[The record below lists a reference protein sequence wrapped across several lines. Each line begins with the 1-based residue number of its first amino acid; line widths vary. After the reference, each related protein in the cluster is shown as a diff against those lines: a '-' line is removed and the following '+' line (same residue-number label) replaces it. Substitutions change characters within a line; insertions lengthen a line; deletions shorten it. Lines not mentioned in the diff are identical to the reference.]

1 MMNKRLV
8 ILVVVCA
15 VLFLLLY
22 VSFSGITG
30 FSIFLD
36 SGTGFNNGTYSGTS
50 FNGSAVAISGTNLSG
65 NYTSQIFDA
74 GILSDWKNVSVSF
87 SEPSADYLFAVDS
100 SAGVFYSS
108 DNGTSWSTRTSD
120 YGGGGGSTVDMFSD
134 GVRLYTLFSG
144 TQKNVY
150 RSDDFGLSWNSTAG
164 NLGTPG
170 LEYGESDSSGN
181 LYILRTNGE
190 VIKSTD
196 LGVSWSTIGDING
209 AGSSSSPKGIA
220 INSGGELF
228 AVDANA
234 IVWKSTNNGVNWTQ
248 KNASYIG
255 GGGAAGTD
263 DMAINFDSN
272 IYILFNKQVYK
283 STNDGVSWSVVNNSF
298 TPYASDGV
306 RMSAYN
312 DVLYIADASGRVFS
326 STNNGV
332 NWGEVGDINGAG
344 SANNPKGL
352 TSLSARSDVT
362 YQARNCSSS
371 DCSGADFIGS
381 DGSSASYFTS
391 SFSSFNLRGRYFQ
404 YKTYMS
410 RNSSL
415 IAPYFDSVSVGY
427 EVAASIPVVNITYPS
442 NGIVLGTNNSIG
454 LNFSASSSSGI
465 GACWYTLNAGVNNV
479 SIASCGNTTF
489 GVNGSGSYSLIV
501 YANESLAGV
510 VGNSSTSF
518 SVVLGAPLVSLNSPA
533 NNSYFNRSNLVFN
546 YTASDIDLNT
556 CALSVYYSN
565 GSLAHYNSVKQTT
578 SVSSAV
584 FNASLNESS
593 YSWFVSCDDGVGD
606 IGISENRTLHVDL
619 TNPSVS
625 ISAPTGAYT
634 SLNSVPLT
642 FSVVDNSPTLCYYN
656 LTYLSTGGLVSGFSN
671 LNIASCENISFNVV
685 DETNYVL
692 HLSVNDSAGNLGN
705 ASASFSVD
713 VPDGTSGGS
722 TGGSTGGSSG
732 GGGGGGGGGSALFGV
747 AKVSFISLEKIQL
760 RQGESDEFSVQVLN
774 SGARFLNKCSL
785 GAEGG
790 ISPWIVPNNNEVASL
805 SSGQRL
811 EYHFNVN
818 VPRDTRAGDYSANLF
833 VSCNETRGEGSMDI
847 EIISAD
853 FNFKM
858 DRYDRVDANTLR
870 VYYTLE
876 SFLDSSQ
883 SIKMKYSLLNSEGNS
898 LANDEKFV
906 SLGAKANQ
914 GFSLD
919 IALPKDSFGEFLL
932 EFDLSTEKDN
942 ALVRESVALSQS
954 GITGFFISNEN
965 RDSLLKFGG
974 VIVGLIVIFILFRLF
989 YRRKI
994 LKGKVKARKR
1004 R

>member
-87 SEPSADYLFAVDS
+87 SEPGADYLFAVDS

-352 TSLSARSDVT
+352 TEARQV
-362 YQARNCSSS
+362 
-371 DCSGADFIGS
+371 I
-381 DGSSASYFTS
+381 
-391 SFSSFNLRGRYFQ
+391 L
-404 YKTYMS
+404 
-410 RNSSL
+410 
-415 IAPYFDSVSVGY
+415 
-427 EVAASIPVVNITYPS
+427 
-442 NGIVLGTNNSIG
+442 
-454 LNFSASSSSGI
+454 
-465 GACWYTLNAGVNNV
+465 
-479 SIASCGNTTF
+479 
-489 GVNGSGSYSLIV
+489 
-501 YANESLAGV
+501 
-510 VGNSSTSF
+510 
-518 SVVLGAPLVSLNSPA
+518 LV
-533 NNSYFNRSNLVFN
+533 
-546 YTASDIDLNT
+546 
-556 CALSVYYSN
+556 
-565 GSLAHYNSVKQTT
+565 
-578 SVSSAV
+578 
-584 FNASLNESS
+584 
-593 YSWFVSCDDGVGD
+593 
-606 IGISENRTLHVDL
+606 
-619 TNPSVS
+619 
-625 ISAPTGAYT
+625 
-634 SLNSVPLT
+634 
-642 FSVVDNSPTLCYYN
+642 
-656 LTYLSTGGLVSGFSN
+656 
-671 LNIASCENISFNVV
+671 
-685 DETNYVL
+685 
-692 HLSVNDSAGNLGN
+692 
-705 ASASFSVD
+705 
-713 VPDGTSGGS
+713 
-722 TGGSTGGSSG
+722 
-732 GGGGGGGGGSALFGV
+732 
-747 AKVSFISLEKIQL
+747 
-760 RQGESDEFSVQVLN
+760 
-774 SGARFLNKCSL
+774 
-785 GAEGG
+785 
-790 ISPWIVPNNNEVASL
+790 
-805 SSGQRL
+805 
-811 EYHFNVN
+811 
-818 VPRDTRAGDYSANLF
+818 
-833 VSCNETRGEGSMDI
+833 
-847 EIISAD
+847 
-853 FNFKM
+853 
-858 DRYDRVDANTLR
+858 
-870 VYYTLE
+870 
-876 SFLDSSQ
+876 
-883 SIKMKYSLLNSEGNS
+883 
-898 LANDEKFV
+898 
-906 SLGAKANQ
+906 
-914 GFSLD
+914 
-919 IALPKDSFGEFLL
+919 
-932 EFDLSTEKDN
+932 
-942 ALVRESVALSQS
+942 
-954 GITGFFISNEN
+954 
-965 RDSLLKFGG
+965 
-974 VIVGLIVIFILFRLF
+974 LFRVL
-989 YRRKI
+989 I
-994 LKGKVKARKR
+994 
-1004 R
+1004 